1 MQVHPRHVNVAVK
14 LLKKSI
20 IRQEN
25 NENMLK
31 ILSYLSLSCSFYG
44 HNVYFLLPCSVES
57 SEIDLS
63 GFQEENRDDGNGGGD
78 GNDGTGQDDA
88 QPSNPSAEPASGDV
102 GESIPPLLLI

>member
-1 MQVHPRHVNVAVK
+1 VK

-63 GFQEENRDDGNGGGD
+63 EFQEENRDDGNGGGDGND

-102 GESIPPLLLI
+102 GERIPPLLLI